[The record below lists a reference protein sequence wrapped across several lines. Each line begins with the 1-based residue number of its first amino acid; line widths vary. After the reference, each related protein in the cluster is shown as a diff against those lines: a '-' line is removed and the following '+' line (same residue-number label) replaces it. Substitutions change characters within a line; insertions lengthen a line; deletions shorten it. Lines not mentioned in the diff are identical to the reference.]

1 MTDFF
6 RKFAKRV
13 SELAGS
19 VWMFFLAAFSVLL
32 WGFLG
37 PFYGF
42 SDTWQLVINTA
53 TTIMTFLM
61 VFLIQNTQ
69 NRDAKAIH
77 IKLDELIRATG
88 KARNRL
94 VDIEDSTDEE
104 LEQLH
109 QDFVALHEYFGRH
122 REAIEH
128 ERRNQNEGGVI
139 PALRKN
145 HLFLISGSNRRSSGP
160 AVEILIF
167 LGMASSRLGRVT

>member
-37 PFYGF
+37 PFFGF

-128 ERRNQNEGGVI
+128 ERRR
-139 PALRKN
+139 RK
-145 HLFLISGSNRRSSGP
+145 P
-160 AVEILIF
+160 K
-167 LGMASSRLGRVT
+167 